1 MMQRA
6 SRYFVSFALCLFLSI
21 ITAPSPT
28 TVVLGLDLG
37 RLAGAAIAFSIGA
50 SLGRASRGRGRG
62 RSRSRGRSY
71 GRRRYGKREAEQ
83 VFEEYEGL
91 NDTET
96 NLITDGF
103 NVMRNS
109 DPSDCFQRIICIIA
123 TGEKEYSMMSP
134 LMNFVSDNED
144 QFVPVQLK
152 QFSSNLILAKKI
164 GQAGNNIEICK
175 DLFKCPFTGEEM
187 LKMTQKD
194 FYPELDKTF
203 QSGFEERTINE

>member
-6 SRYFVSFALCLFLSI
+6 TRYFVSFALCLFLSL

-50 SLGRASRGRGRG
+50 SLGRASRGRGR
-62 RSRSRGRSY
+62 SRSRGRSY

-91 NDTET
+91 NDVET
-96 NLITDGF
+96 NLISDGF
-103 NVMRNS
+103 NVMWNS
-109 DPSDCFQRIICIIA
+109 DPSNCFERIICIIA
-123 TGEKEYSMMSP
+123 IGENEYSMMSP

-144 QFVPVQLK
+144 QFVSEELK
-152 QFSSNLILAKKI
+152 QFSSNLKLAKKI
-164 GQAGNNIEICK
+164 GQAGRNIETCQGK
-175 DLFKCPFTGEEM
+175 KESFK
-187 LKMTQKD
+187 L
-194 FYPELDKTF
+194 
-203 QSGFEERTINE
+203 

>member
-6 SRYFVSFALCLFLSI
+6 TRYFFSFALCLFLSL

-71 GRRRYGKREAEQ
+71 GRRRYGKREADQ

-91 NDTET
+91 NDVES
-96 NLITDGF
+96 NLISDSF

-109 DPSDCFQRIICIIA
+109 DPSDCSERIICIIA
-123 TGEKEYSMMSP
+123 IGENEYSMMSP

-144 QFVPVQLK
+144 QFVSEELK
-152 QFSSNLILAKKI
+152 QFSSNLKVAKKI
-164 GQAGNNIEICK
+164 GQAGRNIETCQ

-187 LKMTQKD
+187 LKMTLEG
-194 FYPELDKTF
+194 FYPEFEKTLE
-203 QSGFEERTINE
+203 SGFEVRAANE

>member
-83 VFEEYEGL
+83 VFEEYEVIYQYL
-91 NDTET
+91 
-96 NLITDGF
+96 
-103 NVMRNS
+103 
-109 DPSDCFQRIICIIA
+109 
-123 TGEKEYSMMSP
+123 
-134 LMNFVSDNED
+134 
-144 QFVPVQLK
+144 
-152 QFSSNLILAKKI
+152 
-164 GQAGNNIEICK
+164 
-175 DLFKCPFTGEEM
+175 
-187 LKMTQKD
+187 
-194 FYPELDKTF
+194 
-203 QSGFEERTINE
+203 

>member
-1 MMQRA
+1 MGAGIIMLQRA
-6 SRYFVSFALCLFLSI
+6 TRYFVSFALCLFLSL

-37 RLAGAAIAFSIGA
+37 RLAAGAIAFSIGA

-83 VFEEYEGL
+83 VFEKYEGL
-91 NDTET
+91 NDVET
-96 NLITDGF
+96 NLISDGF
-103 NVMRNS
+103 KVMWNS
-109 DPSDCFQRIICIIA
+109 DPSNCFERIICIIA

-144 QFVPVQLK
+144 QFVSEELK
-152 QFSSNLILAKKI
+152 QFSSNLKLAKKI
-164 GQAGNNIEICK
+164 GQAGRNIETCQ

-187 LKMTQKD
+187 LKMTLEG
-194 FYPELDKTF
+194 FYPEFEKTLE
-203 QSGFEERTINE
+203 SGF